1 MVQKDQEFNA
11 QIRQKQGRYDKR
23 LILKIVSDVESGH
36 PRKELQDLYGLG
48 KNTIDIWMRD
58 YGSIH
63 YKDNIKRKS
72 YSKLQ
77 KRTIVSAIEQGRMSI
92 QEVQDAYGIK
102 SSKLIRDWII
112 QFKNENDQLCV
123 LNGQVM
129 SKNLNKNLSPNELA
143 LEKALEEAEL
153 KIKALN
159 TLIDLA
165 EEQLNIDIRKKSGAK
180 QSLKQNKTILK

>member
-1 MVQKDQEFNA
+1 MVQKNQEFNA
-11 QIRQKQGRYDKR
+11 QTRQKQGRYDKR

-48 KNTIDIWMRD
+48 KNSIDRWMKD

-63 YKDNIKRKS
+63 YKDNTKRKN

-102 SSKLIRDWII
+102 NSKLIRHWII
-112 QFKNENDQLCV
+112 QFKNENDQLCE

-129 SKNLNKNLSPNELA
+129 SKNLTKNIGSNELA